1 MTHALFRIDYGPAFR
16 AAQLERRTLSV
27 PAALRAFDGR
37 SILFM
42 TDLHV
47 SRMFP
52 EAALRRLVAQ
62 AKGLDADILCL
73 GGDLAE
79 TEADQALAVRLLGEL
94 RPRLGAFAVLGNNDF
109 EHLYHSARGLRA
121 ELLRAGIVT
130 LADTEARLDLPGGAR
145 LRVAGLNA
153 LTEHTQ
159 PAAPFFAGSAE
170 GELRLMLAHY
180 PKSIR
185 LHLQNCAAPP
195 HLALAGHTHGGQ
207 FRFLGLTPYAIG
219 FEWRKT
225 SHALPVSGWTDAL
238 GFPMLISPG
247 VGTSRLPFRLN
258 VPPAIHLI
266 TIRAGA

>member
-1 MTHALFRIDYGPAFR
+1 
-16 AAQLERRTLSV
+16 
-27 PAALRAFDGR
+27 
-37 SILFM
+37 M
-42 TDLHV
+42 TDMHV

-52 EAALRRLVAQ
+52 EAALERLLAQ
-62 AKGLDADILCL
+62 AKALDADIVCL
-73 GGDLAE
+73 GGDFAE
-79 TEADQALAVRLLGEL
+79 TEADQALAVRLLETL

-109 EHLYHSARGLRA
+109 EHFYHSARGLRA

-130 LADTEARLDLPGGAR
+130 LVDTEVRLDLPGGAS

-153 LTEHTQ
+153 LPERTQ
-159 PAAPFFAGSAE
+159 PAAPLFAGTNE
-170 GELRLMLAHY
+170 GEFRLLLAHY
-180 PKSIR
+180 PKSIL
-185 LHLQNCAAPP
+185 LHLDDCAAPP

-207 FRFLGLTPYAIG
+207 FRFLGLTPYSIG

-225 SHALPVSGWTDAL
+225 SRALPVSGWTEEP

-266 TIRAGA
+266 TIQAKTQSELDKT